1 MAEIKKDP
9 IHKKIMETRKRFIQ
23 DDSFDTDEALT
34 AAIKKRK
41 FLLERMLDDRQH
53 FSDNND
59 DDDGDD
65 TGVHYQLKKQLNV

>member
-1 MAEIKKDP
+1 MAEVKKDL
-9 IHKKIMETRKRFIQ
+9 IHKKIMETRKKFIW

-41 FLLERMLDDRQH
+41 FFLERMLEDWPH

-65 TGVHYQLKKQLNV
+65 TAVHYQFKKQLNL